1 MAFNVLI
8 VDDSP
13 AMRAFVGR
21 VLEISG
27 FPVGARLEAGNGEE
41 ALHLL
46 GEQWIDVVLT
56 DLNMPRMDGEEL
68 VRRVGRDELL
78 RAIPVV
84 VISTDR
90 TEARVHRLLS
100 LGARGYVKKPFLP
113 EALREELERVLG
125 VGYDP
130 N

>member
-1 MAFNVLI
+1 MPFNILI

-21 VLEISG
+21 VLDASG
-27 FPVGARLEAGNGEE
+27 FPVGERLEAGDGEE
-41 ALHLL
+41 ALRLL
-46 GEQWIDVVLT
+46 AGQWIDVVLT

-68 VRRVGRDELL
+68 VRRVSLDDYMRG
-78 RAIPVV
+78 IPIV

-90 TEARVHRLLS
+90 TEGRVRRMME
-100 LGARGYVKKPFLP
+100 LGAKGYVKKPFLP
-113 EALREELERVLG
+113 EVLRQELERVLG
-125 VGYDP
+125 ACHDA